1 MPHWSGIGAGEG
13 KRSAVNQLSVS
24 ACLAG
29 VREAAH
35 DYTTTA
41 LQVVDSL
48 NFIACPKWVDL
59 GERTLLCG
67 AHCSYLEEYFTM
79 N

>member
-1 MPHWSGIGAGEG
+1 MAWEVSLTTELLPLGGGAAISIPLWSGIGAGEG
-13 KRSAVNQLSVS
+13 KRSAVNQLYVS

-41 LQVVDSL
+41 LQVVEKPVREMSVE
-48 NFIACPKWVDL
+48 P
-59 GERTLLCG
+59 
-67 AHCSYLEEYFTM
+67 
-79 N
+79 